1 MARRSDHNRDELR
14 SMALQ
19 AAYDIVVNE
28 GTNNL
33 TTRKV
38 AAQMGYSVGTLYL
51 IFKNLDDLKLALN
64 IQSVARLRS
73 RLRDATKD
81 IAGPAE
87 QLKAM
92 AHYYLEFGL
101 QRPNLWRLM
110 FEHQIPGDDPM
121 PESITRETDALLDLL
136 VDRFGKLMP
145 DADAQELLQVTT
157 AYWSALHG
165 VTHLVITEKLKLA
178 HADSPHDV
186 LQRQMDIL
194 FRGLTKPASDTHS

>member
-14 SMALQ
+14 SMALA
-19 AAYDIVVNE
+19 AAYEIVVRE
-28 GTNNL
+28 GERNL

-38 AAQMGYSVGTLYL
+38 ASRIGYSVGTLYL

-64 IQSVARLRS
+64 IQSITRLRR
-73 RLRDATKD
+73 RLLEVTGD
-81 IAGPAE
+81 IADPAE

-92 AHYYLEFGL
+92 AHSYLDFGL

-110 FEHQIPGDDPM
+110 FEHQMPDDDPM
-121 PESITRETDALLDLL
+121 PEAITRETDALLNVL
-136 VDRFGKLMP
+136 VDRFGQLMP
-145 DADAQELLQVTT
+145 GAEPQDVLQVTT

-165 VTHLVITEKLKLA
+165 VTHLVITEKLKLG
-178 HADSPHDV
+178 HVDSAHDV

-194 FRGLTKPASDTHS
+194 FRGLTTSGAAPGI

>member
-14 SMALQ
+14 TMALE
-19 AAYDIVVNE
+19 AAYEIVVSE
-28 GTNNL
+28 GAQNL

-38 AAQMGYSVGTLYL
+38 AARIGYSVGTLYL

-64 IQSVARLRS
+64 IQSITRLRS
-73 RLRDATKD
+73 RLLEATDAIVD
-81 IAGPAE
+81 PAE

-110 FEHQIPGDDPM
+110 FEHQMPGDDPM
-121 PESITRETDALLDLL
+121 PELITRETDALLDLL
-136 VDRFGKLMP
+136 VAKFGELMP
-145 DADAQELLQVTT
+145 AAELQDVLQVTT

-165 VTHLVITEKLKLA
+165 VTHLVITEKLQLA
-178 HADSPHDV
+178 HVDSAHDV
-186 LQRQMDIL
+186 LEQQMDML
-194 FRGLTKPASDTHS
+194 FRGLIKSVSDIQ

>member
-14 SMALQ
+14 NMALE
-19 AAYDIVVNE
+19 AAYEIVVSE
-28 GTNNL
+28 GARNL

-38 AAQMGYSVGTLYL
+38 AARIGYSVGTLYL

-64 IQSVARLRS
+64 IQSITRLRS
-73 RLRDATKD
+73 RLVEATD
-81 IAGPAE
+81 PIVDPAE

-110 FEHQIPGDDPM
+110 FEHQMPGDEPM
-121 PESITRETDALLDLL
+121 PETITRETDALLDLL
-136 VDRFGKLMP
+136 VAKFGELMP
-145 DADAQELLQVTT
+145 GAELQDVLQVTT

-165 VTHLVITEKLKLA
+165 VTHLVITEKLQLA
-178 HADSPHDV
+178 HVDSAHDV
-186 LQRQMDIL
+186 LEKQMDML
-194 FRGLTKPASDTHS
+194 FHGLIKSVSDIQ

>member
-14 SMALQ
+14 SMALE
-19 AAYDIVVNE
+19 AAYEIVVSE
-28 GTNNL
+28 GAQNL

-38 AAQMGYSVGTLYL
+38 AAKIGYSVGTLYL

-64 IQSVARLRS
+64 IQSITRLRS
-73 RLRDATKD
+73 RLLEATDAIVD
-81 IAGPAE
+81 PAE

-110 FEHQIPGDDPM
+110 FEHQMPGDDPM
-121 PESITRETDALLDLL
+121 PELITRETDALLDLL
-136 VDRFGKLMP
+136 VAKFGELMP
-145 DADAQELLQVTT
+145 AAELQDVLQVTT

-165 VTHLVITEKLKLA
+165 VTHLVITEKLQLA
-178 HADSPHDV
+178 HVDSAHDV
-186 LQRQMDIL
+186 LEQQMDML
-194 FRGLTKPASDTHS
+194 FRGLIKSVSDIQ

>member
-14 SMALQ
+14 NMALE
-19 AAYDIVVNE
+19 AAYEIVVSE
-28 GTNNL
+28 GARNL

-38 AAQMGYSVGTLYL
+38 AARIGYSVGTLYL

-64 IQSVARLRS
+64 IQSITRLRS
-73 RLRDATKD
+73 RLVEATD
-81 IAGPAE
+81 PIVDPAE

-110 FEHQIPGDDPM
+110 FEHQMPGDEPM
-121 PESITRETDALLDLL
+121 PETITRETDALLDLL
-136 VDRFGKLMP
+136 VAKFGELMP
-145 DADAQELLQVTT
+145 GAELQDVLQVTT

-165 VTHLVITEKLKLA
+165 VTHLVITEKLQLA
-178 HADSPHDV
+178 HVDSAHDV
-186 LQRQMDIL
+186 LEQQMDML
-194 FRGLTKPASDTHS
+194 FRGLIQSVSDIQ